1 MKIGELKPNEGSKKN
16 RKRVGRGESSGH
28 GKTSGRGHKG
38 QLSRSGASRKNWL
51 EGGQMPLVRRIPKKG
66 FNPPNKKEY
75 QIINVRDL
83 NRFEEGNEVTIDLM
97 RERGLVSRKLP
108 VKLLGEGELRISV
121 SVQVN
126 AASRT
131 AIEKVEKIGGKVQ
144 VIK

>member
-1 MKIGELKPNEGSKKN
+1 MKIGELKPNKGSKKN